1 MNWVDIA
8 ILVII
13 GVSVLISLVRGFV
26 REAMSL
32 VVWIAAFFVASVFY
46 PKLAVLFTGLSD
58 PLIRNAAAIALL
70 FVATLIL
77 GGLLTYIIGQLVDK
91 TGLSGFDR
99 LLGMIFGALRGVLVV
114 AALLFAL
121 DSFTNLS
128 HTDWWK
134 ASKLIPQFGVVVQ
147 WFFEYLQHSSSFL
160 PKG

>member
-147 WFFEYLQHSSSFL
+147 WFFEYLQHSSSLL

>member
-13 GVSVLISLVRGFV
+13 GLSVLISLVRGFV

-32 VVWIAAFFVASVFY
+32 LVWVAAFFVASSFY
-46 PKLAVLFTGLSD
+46 EKLAPLFTGLDD
-58 PLIRNAAAIALL
+58 PLFRNAAAIALL
-70 FVATLIL
+70 FLATLIL
-77 GGLLTYIIGQLVDK
+77 GGLLTYIVAQLVDK

-114 AALLFAL
+114 AALLFAF
-121 DSFTNLS
+121 DSFTS
-128 HTDWWK
+128 MPDSQWWK
-134 ASKLIPQFGVVVQ
+134 SSRLIPEFGVVVQ
-147 WFFEYLQHSSSFL
+147 WFFEYLQSSSSFL

>member
-8 ILVII
+8 ILAII
-13 GVSVLISLVRGFV
+13 GLSTLISLVRGFV

-32 VVWIAAFFVASVFY
+32 VVWVAAFFLASAFY
-46 PKLAVLFTGLSD
+46 TKLAPLFTGLSD
-58 PLIRNAAAIALL
+58 PLFRNAAAIASL
-70 FVATLIL
+70 FLATLVL

-114 AALLFAL
+114 SALLFAL
-121 DSFTNLS
+121 DSFTAAANA
-128 HTDWWK
+128 HWWK
-134 ASKLIPQFGVVVQ
+134 SSQLIPQFGVVIQ
-147 WFFEYLQHSSSFL
+147 WFFEYLQSSSSFL